1 MWLFC
6 FGTEID
12 LLGDIDLP
20 IVKRNEGVGDADV
33 YKLTRVGDADLWW
46 LLWWLLKKAEDG
58 LEKLE
63 LVEEAKPDDEEEEIL
78 LAV

>member
-12 LLGDIDLP
+12 LLGDMDLS
-20 IVKRNEGVGDADV
+20 IEKRNEGVGDADV

-46 LLWWLLKKAEDG
+46 LLWWFLKKADG
-58 LEKLE
+58 GEEKLE
-63 LVEEAKPDDEEEEIL
+63 LVEEAKAEDEEEIL
-78 LAV
+78 FAV